1 MPVGREESFKWMTN
15 SQKRKVVL
23 LNLKKFLIILID
35 VLHYKKYHL
44 LQLLD
49 ILKWWH
55 QFPVRNIA
63 KGTTDPP
70 VDCFNKSFQFGLVA
84 LAQ

>member
-1 MPVGREESFKWMTN
+1 MDDEQS
-15 SQKRKVVL
+15 
-23 LNLKKFLIILID
+23 KKKSGFAEPEKILIILID
-35 VLHYKKYHL
+35 ALHYKKYHL